1 VTARR
6 SPTLRRRRLGSE
18 LRRRREAADLTIEQ
32 VATALRFSDSK
43 ISRIE
48 NGQIGATPRD
58 VRRML
63 EHYGV
68 ADDEQEGLVQ
78 VAREAQQRPWWQAY
92 GDKDIVPLA
101 GLEAEAAR
109 IDVYEASL
117 VPGLL
122 QTPRYAETVIGVLRP
137 DFSPEQVERRV
148 ELRMARQSLLT
159 RDDAPVFRA
168 VLDEAILRRPVGDP
182 EVMRQQLDHLVE
194 AAALP
199 AVTLQVIPFDAGA
212 HPGIGGAFTIFEYS
226 GPAEPDI
233 VYLEHTTNDV
243 YIESATETSV
253 YREAFGR
260 LCAAARPPEESKALV
275 AELLASRR

>member
-1 VTARR
+1 MTTRR
-6 SPTLRRRRLGSE
+6 SPTLRRRRLGAD
-18 LRRRREAADLTIEQ
+18 LRRLREAADLTIEQ

-48 NGQIGATPRD
+48 NGQIGVTPRD
-58 VRRML
+58 IRMML

-68 ADDEQEGLVQ
+68 GDDEQEELVQ

-92 GDKDIVPLA
+92 GDKAVVPLV
-101 GLEAEAAR
+101 GLEAEAAQ

-122 QTPRYAETVIGVLRP
+122 QTPRYAETVIRVLRP

-159 RDDAPVFRA
+159 RDHPPAFRA
-168 VLDEAILRRPVGDP
+168 ILDEAVLRRPVGSAD
-182 EVMRQQLDHLVE
+182 VMRQQLDHLLE
-194 AAALP
+194 AATWP
-199 AVTLQVIPFDAGA
+199 TVTLQIIPFAAGE
-212 HPGIGGAFTIFEYS
+212 HPGISGAFTIFEYP

-243 YIESATETSV
+243 YIESANETSL
-253 YREAFGR
+253 YREAFDR
-260 LCAAARPPEESKALV
+260 LCAVATRPEESRALV
-275 AELLASRR
+275 AELLPSGR

>member
-1 VTARR
+1 VTTRR
-6 SPTLRRRRLGSE
+6 SPTLRRRRLGAD
-18 LRRRREAADLTIEQ
+18 LRRLREAADLTIEQ
-32 VATALRFSDSK
+32 VATALHFSDSK

-48 NGQIGATPRD
+48 NGQIGVTPRD
-58 VRRML
+58 IRMML

-68 ADDEQEGLVQ
+68 GDDEQEELVQ

-92 GDKDIVPLA
+92 GDKAVVPLV
-101 GLEAEAAR
+101 GLEAEAAQ

-122 QTPRYAETVIGVLRP
+122 QTPRYAETVIRVLRP

-159 RDDAPVFRA
+159 RDHPPAFRA
-168 VLDEAILRRPVGDP
+168 ILDEAVLRRPVGSAD
-182 EVMRQQLDHLVE
+182 VMRQQLDHLLE
-194 AAALP
+194 AATWP
-199 AVTLQVIPFDAGA
+199 TVTLQIIPFAAGE
-212 HPGIGGAFTIFEYS
+212 HPGISGAFTIFEYP

-243 YIESATETSV
+243 YIESANETSL
-253 YREAFGR
+253 YREAFDR
-260 LCAAARPPEESKALV
+260 LCAVATRPEESRALV
-275 AELLASRR
+275 AELLPSGR

>member
-1 VTARR
+1 MTTRR
-6 SPTLRRRRLGSE
+6 SPTLRRRRLGAD
-18 LRRRREAADLTIEQ
+18 LRRLREAADLTIEQ
-32 VATALRFSDSK
+32 VATALHFSDSK

-48 NGQIGATPRD
+48 NGQIGVTPRD
-58 VRRML
+58 IRMML

-68 ADDEQEGLVQ
+68 GDDEQEELVQ

-92 GDKDIVPLA
+92 GDKAVVPLV
-101 GLEAEAAR
+101 GLEAEAAQ

-122 QTPRYAETVIGVLRP
+122 QTPRYAETVIRVLRP

-159 RDDAPVFRA
+159 RDHPPAFRA
-168 VLDEAILRRPVGDP
+168 ILDEAVLRRPVGSAD
-182 EVMRQQLDHLVE
+182 VMRQQLDHLLE
-194 AAALP
+194 AATWP
-199 AVTLQVIPFDAGA
+199 TVTLQIIPFAAGE
-212 HPGIGGAFTIFEYS
+212 HPGISGAFTIFEYP

-243 YIESATETSV
+243 YIESANETSL
-253 YREAFGR
+253 YREAFDR
-260 LCAAARPPEESKALV
+260 LCAVATRPEESRALV
-275 AELLASRR
+275 AELLPSGR